1 VQFFH
6 STTLCGRCF
15 CDAFFIIAFFFNIIF
30 PDANRQDKRFIDG
43 LRALFATFPL
53 LLPSDMTPQKLAAL
67 MVPYIIHPDRNLSD
81 QTLSTLIRLMSASSL
96 RPAIVT
102 AIMYYTLNMDIRDSD
117 FIAILL
123 IKV

>member
-1 VQFFH
+1 
-6 STTLCGRCF
+6 
-15 CDAFFIIAFFFNIIF
+15 
-30 PDANRQDKRFIDG
+30 
-43 LRALFATFPL
+43 
-53 LLPSDMTPQKLAAL
+53 